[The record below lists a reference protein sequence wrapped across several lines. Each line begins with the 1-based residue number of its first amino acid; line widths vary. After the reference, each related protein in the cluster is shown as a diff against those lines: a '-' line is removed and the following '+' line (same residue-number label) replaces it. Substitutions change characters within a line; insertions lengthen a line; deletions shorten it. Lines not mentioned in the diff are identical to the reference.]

1 MIDEFNKS
9 RMICYLK
16 SSLHC
21 IGNIPYLK
29 WKWHQDTV
37 VQKVDSTIH
46 RINHYPVDKKS
57 ISETNIVLST
67 G

>member
-9 RMICYLK
+9 RMIRYLK

-29 WKWHQDTV
+29 LKWRQDTV

-46 RINHYPVDKKS
+46 RINHYPVDKY
-57 ISETNIVLST
+57 
-67 G
+67 